1 LNRVSEADLSN
12 EAFPFATVQSIT
24 VAGTSV
30 VAQRVTYVG
39 ELGWELHIPATDAVA
54 VFDALVAAGSEL
66 DLTLAGTMAM
76 NSLRLEKS
84 YVSWSHDVSRD
95 DTPLEAGLGFAVA
108 WDKPGGFLGRDS
120 LLSQLDS
127 GSTRRLI
134 TWVLEDREPLLWGHE
149 PILRDGRQ
157 VGFTTSGSYAHTLGG
172 AIGMGYVRSNVPIT
186 REWVASGEYEIDVAG
201 TRYSAAPHW
210 RAPYDPARSRILS

>member
-1 LNRVSEADLSN
+1 LSDADLSN

-24 VAGTSV
+24 VAGISV
-30 VAQRVTYVG
+30 IAQRVTYVG

-120 LLSQLDS
+120 LLSQRDS

-134 TWVLEDREPLLWGHE
+134 TLVLEDPEPLLWGHE

-172 AIGMGYVRSNVPIT
+172 AIGMGYVRSDEPVT
-186 REWVASGEYEIDVAG
+186 REWVASGQYEIDVAG
-201 TRYSAAPHW
+201 TRYSATPHW